1 MSSAAVLQARLF
13 SPISWRSD
21 EGDLFTIRH
30 IESKDFNGLNRFVEK
45 LSFTTKYLRFGHGDF
60 HPDAV
65 TFRKVCSPDTDVC
78 THLLITTNNDTDQ
91 EIVASGRYVIQANE
105 TNAEFSLEVLDGYQH
120 HGLGHRLL
128 ESLELDAK
136 SRGIKRMHGQI
147 LATNLNMLNFVMS
160 CGYEIHYHPE
170 EEYLKL
176 AIKTLQPPS

>member
-1 MSSAAVLQARLF
+1 MASAVVLQAHLF

-21 EGDLFTIRH
+21 EGDLFTIRQ
-30 IESKDFNGLNRFVEK
+30 IGSKDFHGLNRFVER

-60 HPDAV
+60 QPDAV
-65 TFRKVCSPDTDVC
+65 TIRNVCNPDTDVC
-78 THLLITTNNDTDQ
+78 THLLITTNKGTDQ
-91 EIVASGRYVIQANE
+91 EIVASGRYVIQANV
-105 TNAEFSLEVLDGYQH
+105 TNAEFALEILDAYQH
-120 HGLGHRLL
+120 HGLGHHLL

-160 CGYEIHYHPE
+160 CGYAIHYHPE

-176 AIKTLQPPS
+176 AIKAF